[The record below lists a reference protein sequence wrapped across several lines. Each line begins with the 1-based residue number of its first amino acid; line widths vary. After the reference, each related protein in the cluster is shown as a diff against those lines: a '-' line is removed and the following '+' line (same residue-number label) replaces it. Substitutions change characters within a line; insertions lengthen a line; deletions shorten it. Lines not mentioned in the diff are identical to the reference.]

1 MKNVLFI
8 IPTLTG
14 GGAERVIVTLAKYL
28 DRRRFRVALAVVD
41 TRDAVLRED
50 IPADVEFIDL
60 GAGRVRYAMT
70 RIIALAWRTKPDV
83 LFSTLGHL
91 NVALAMVRFLLPRG
105 IRTVARETTVVSCSL
120 RLQRH
125 RGTWE
130 ALYRWFYRRHDEVI
144 CQSRYMR
151 DDLVRN
157 FRFPESRACVIHN
170 PVDVDRIRT
179 LAEQPASLP
188 EVARDA
194 VRLVAAGRFDREK
207 GFDLL
212 IEALRLLDLSSVHLT
227 LLGQGPLA
235 DELQQQVRISG
246 LDARVFFAGFQKNPF
261 PWFAR
266 ADALVL
272 SSSYEGFP
280 NVVLEALA
288 CGTPVIAVPAPGG
301 TREILD
307 GIGQCVVAKEV
318 SASSLAEAIKS
329 WLEGSRS
336 RVPDSAVDPYRVEK
350 ILHEYGSA
358 LWKDARA

>member
-1 MKNVLFI
+1 MRNVLFI

-14 GGAERVIVTLAKYL
+14 GGAERVIVTLAKHL
-28 DRRRFRVALAVVD
+28 DRRRFRITLAVVD
-41 TRDAVLRED
+41 TRDAVLREE
-50 IPADVEFIDL
+50 IPGDVEFIDL
-60 GAGRVRYAMT
+60 GAVRVRYAIT
-70 RIIALAWRTKPDV
+70 RIIALVWRMRPDV

-91 NVALAMVRFLLPRG
+91 NVALAMVRFLFPSG
-105 IRTVARETTVVSCSL
+105 VRTVARETTVVSCSL

-125 RGTWE
+125 GSTWA

-144 CQSRYMR
+144 CQSKYMR

-157 FRFPESRACVIHN
+157 FRFPESRARVIHN
-170 PVDVDRIRT
+170 PVDVARIRT
-179 LAEQPASLP
+179 LAAEPVALP
-188 EVARDA
+188 DIARDT

-212 IEALRLLDLSSVHLT
+212 IEALKLLDPRSVHLT

-235 DELQQQVRISG
+235 DELKQQVQRSG
-246 LDARVFFAGFQKNPF
+246 LNDRVCFAGFQKNPF
-261 PWFAR
+261 SWFAR

-272 SSSYEGFP
+272 SSLYEGFP

-307 GIGQCVVAKEV
+307 GIDQCVVAKEV
-318 SASSLAEAIKS
+318 TASSLADAINS
-329 WLEGSRS
+329 WLRGNRS
-336 RVPDSAVDPYRVEK
+336 RVPDSAVDTYSVEK
-350 ILHEYGSA
+350 ILQEYGSA
-358 LWKDARA
+358 LCKDARV